1 LSGVHAPKGVEE
13 DFKLEQ
19 EKLSK
24 RRKTMVQLV
33 DHCLSLKKESVT
45 FTIVQYTVSLENGI
59 SGQLVIDYAVE
70 VNNLEQEKFKH
81 MLRTEESYAKEMPK
95 KDKCAIP
102 SLVQLTVNGTL
113 GTNGSNAANLV
124 EEESL
129 PEQEILSSMQ
139 P

>member
-1 LSGVHAPKGVEE
+1 MSGVHAPKNVEE

-45 FTIVQYTVSLENGI
+45 FTIVPYIVNLESGM

-81 MLRTEESYAKEMPK
+81 MLRTEENYVKEMPK

-102 SLVQLTVNGTL
+102 SRVQLTVNGTR

-124 EEESL
+124 EEG
-129 PEQEILSSMQ
+129 
-139 P
+139 